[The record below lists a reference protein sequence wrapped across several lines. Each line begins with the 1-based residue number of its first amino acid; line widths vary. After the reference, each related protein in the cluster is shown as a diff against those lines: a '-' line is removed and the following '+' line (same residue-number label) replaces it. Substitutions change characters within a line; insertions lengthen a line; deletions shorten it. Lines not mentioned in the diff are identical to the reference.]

1 MKTQGFEPRFSQN
14 LAPVGAKQDTK
25 TLISFIFHIY
35 SALVLLLIK
44 NYFSAGG
51 NQLSSNVC
59 SRDIWASELRE
70 KSWETDLI
78 ATG

>member
-1 MKTQGFEPRFSQN
+1 MPECFAPTGRGPMKTQGFEPRFSQN

-59 SRDIWASELRE
+59 SRDI
-70 KSWETDLI
+70 
-78 ATG
+78 